1 MGACLSRVT
10 LVGPQYS
17 TTDGMQALF
26 HSLGFTVHDTNRLY
40 NAFLRADADN
50 TGGLSFVEFL
60 TCFDLD
66 NTEFTKKTF
75 TMMDVDGNGDV
86 DFEEFVLA
94 MWNFCLFSKEALIG
108 FSFGLYDEDGS
119 GEIDTLEAQRC
130 LREVWGDKWQ
140 HNPHASTISEK
151 LNLLAHLHGGS
162 ITKDQF
168 VKFMHSHPILLFPA
182 FQVQHEM
189 IARMYGESFWRR
201 IEDQRQAHKTKPEPW
216 PTDDEILDR
225 FNEYHNQTIF
235 NGIEHAPLSEGAP
248 VRDYK
253 FKESFRT
260 KQASKGPA
268 KKYKSPTKIAVAPAG
283 RKPSIR
289 ETLRQQSMKLAAR
302 IPKGGAK
309 KNT

>member
-1 MGACLSRVT
+1 MGGCLSRVV
-10 LVGPQYS
+10 LVDPHYS

-26 HSLGFTVHDTNRLY
+26 HSLGFTVHDTNRLHV
-40 NAFLRADADN
+40 AFLQADADS
-50 TGGLSFVEFL
+50 TGGLSFLEFL
-60 TCFDLD
+60 TCFVY
-66 NTEFTKKTF
+66 KKTF

-94 MWNFCLFSKEALIG
+94 MWKFCLFSKEALIG
-108 FSFGLYDEDGS
+108 FSFGLYDEDCS
-119 GEIDTLEAQRC
+119 GEIDTFEAQRC

-151 LNLLAHLHGGS
+151 LNLLADLHGGS
-162 ITKDQF
+162 ITKGQF

-189 IARMYGESFWRR
+189 IVRMHGESFWRR

-235 NGIEHAPLSEGAP
+235 NGIEHAPISENAP
-248 VRDYK
+248 VHDYK

-268 KKYKSPTKIAVAPAG
+268 KKYKSPTTIAVAA

-289 ETLRQQSMKLAAR
+289 ETLRQHSIKFTAR
-302 IPKGGAK
+302 LPKGGAK
-309 KNT
+309 KPT